1 MSCVLGLGSWV
12 YESCALM
19 MTKANRNKVNHSG
32 QVRRKAKPGLSFLR
46 QALRDGFRL
55 RGAAIAARQ
64 GSTTIS
70 FGVGQQS
77 HSTPRKSTAPDP
89 KKT

>member
-1 MSCVLGLGSWV
+1 MT
-12 YESCALM
+12 
-19 MTKANRNKVNHSG
+19 TKANRNAVNRSG
-32 QVRRKAKPGLSFLR
+32 QVRRKAKTGLSFLR

-64 GSTTIS
+64 GSTTMS

-89 KKT
+89 KLT